1 MNIAV
6 VGMGY
11 VGLSNAI
18 LLAQKHSVKAVDINE
33 DKVNMLNKRISPIVD
48 AEIEDYLKN
57 QYLNIFAT
65 KDLADA
71 VRGAEYVFVATPTDF
86 KPEINYFDTSTVDAV
101 LRDVTKINPQAIV
114 VIKSTVPIGY
124 TAHKRMDGYCNVIF
138 VPEFLRESLALHD
151 NLYPSRIVIG
161 EKSKRAEVL
170 GELLASCALKKDV
183 QVFYTNSTEAESI
196 KLFSNTY
203 LAARVAFFNELD
215 SFALVNGLNSRD
227 IIEGVTADP
236 RIGKYYCN
244 PSFGYG
250 GYCLPKD
257 TKQLLSNFVDVPES
271 LIGSIVEANRTRKD
285 LIAQQILKLQP
296 NTVGV
301 FRLVMKTGSDNFRS
315 SAIQGVMRRLS
326 EKGVNLILY
335 EPLCKQEKFYNAVVV
350 KNLDD
355 FKRMSDI
362 ILTNRWCDDLLDVK
376 DRIFTRDLFHDN

>member
-1 MNIAV
+1 MKIAV
-6 VGMGY
+6 IGMGY

-18 LLAQKHSVKAVDINE
+18 LLAQKHCVKVVDINE
-33 DKVNMLNKRISPIVD
+33 EKVNMLNNRISPIVE
-48 AEIEDYLKN
+48 AEIESYLKN
-57 QYLNIFAT
+57 QYLNISAT

-71 VRGAEYVFVATPTDF
+71 VRDAEYVFVATPTDF
-86 KPEINYFDTSTVDAV
+86 KTDVNYFDTSSVDAV
-101 LRDVTKINPQAIV
+101 LRDVTKINPQAVV

-161 EKSKRAEVL
+161 EKSKRAEAL
-170 GELLASCALKKDV
+170 GELLANCALKKDV
-183 QVFYTNSTEAESI
+183 RIFYTNSTEAESI

-271 LIGSIVEANRTRKD
+271 LIGSIVEANRIRKD
-285 LIAQQILKLQP
+285 LIAQQILKLKP
-296 NTVGV
+296 NMVGV

>member
-1 MNIAV
+1 MKIAV

-18 LLAQKHSVKAVDINE
+18 LLAQKHCVKVVDINE
-33 DKVNMLNKRISPIVD
+33 EKVNMLNNRISPIVE
-48 AEIEDYLKN
+48 AEIESYLKN
-57 QYLNIFAT
+57 QYLNISAT

-71 VRGAEYVFVATPTDF
+71 VRDAEYVFVATPTDF
-86 KPEINYFDTSTVDAV
+86 KTDVNYFDTSSVDAV
-101 LRDVTKINPQAIV
+101 LRDVTKINPQAVV

-161 EKSKRAEVL
+161 EKSKRAEAL
-170 GELLASCALKKDV
+170 GELLANCALKKDV
-183 QVFYTNSTEAESI
+183 RIFYTNSTEAESI

-271 LIGSIVEANRTRKD
+271 LIGSIVEANRIRKD
-285 LIAQQILKLQP
+285 LIAQQILKLKP
-296 NTVGV
+296 NMVGV

-355 FKRMSDI
+355 FKRRSDI

-376 DRIFTRDLFHDN
+376 GRVFTRDLFHDN

>member
-1 MNIAV
+1 MKIAV
-6 VGMGY
+6 IGMGY

-18 LLAQKHSVKAVDINE
+18 LLAQKHCVKVVDINE
-33 DKVNMLNKRISPIVD
+33 EKVNMLNNRISPIVE
-48 AEIEDYLKN
+48 AEIESYLKN
-57 QYLNIFAT
+57 QYLNISAT

-71 VRGAEYVFVATPTDF
+71 VRDAEYVFVATPTDF
-86 KPEINYFDTSTVDAV
+86 KTDVNCFDTSSVDVV
-101 LRDVTKINPQAIV
+101 LRDVTKINPQAVV

-161 EKSKRAEVL
+161 EKSKRAEAL
-170 GELLASCALKKDV
+170 GELLANCALKKDV
-183 QVFYTNSTEAESI
+183 RIFYTNSTEAESI

-271 LIGSIVEANRTRKD
+271 LIGSIVEANRIRKD
-285 LIAQQILKLQP
+285 LIAQQILKLKP
-296 NTVGV
+296 NMVGV

-355 FKRMSDI
+355 FKRRSDI

-376 DRIFTRDLFHDN
+376 GRVFTRDLFHDN

>member
-1 MNIAV
+1 MKIAV
-6 VGMGY
+6 IGMGY

-18 LLAQKHSVKAVDINE
+18 LLAQKHCVKVVDINE
-33 DKVNMLNKRISPIVD
+33 EKVNMLNNRISPIVE
-48 AEIEDYLKN
+48 AEIESYLKN
-57 QYLNIFAT
+57 QYLNISAT

-71 VRGAEYVFVATPTDF
+71 VRDAEYVFVATPTDF
-86 KPEINYFDTSTVDAV
+86 KTDVNYFDTSSVDAV
-101 LRDVTKINPQAIV
+101 LRDVTKINPQAVV

-161 EKSKRAEVL
+161 EKSKRAEAL
-170 GELLASCALKKDV
+170 GELLADCALKKDV
-183 QVFYTNSTEAESI
+183 RIFYTNSTEAESI

-271 LIGSIVEANRTRKD
+271 LIGSIVEANRIRKD
-285 LIAQQILKLQP
+285 LIAQQILKLKP
-296 NTVGV
+296 NMVGV

-355 FKRMSDI
+355 FKRRSDI
-362 ILTNRWCDDLLDVK
+362 ILTNRWCDDLLDV
-376 DRIFTRDLFHDN
+376 RGRVFTRDLFHDN

>member
-1 MNIAV
+1 MKIAV
-6 VGMGY
+6 IGMGY

-18 LLAQKHSVKAVDINE
+18 LLAQKHCVKVVDINE
-33 DKVNMLNKRISPIVD
+33 EKVNMLNNRISPIVE
-48 AEIEDYLKN
+48 AEIESYLKN
-57 QYLNIFAT
+57 QYLNISAT

-71 VRGAEYVFVATPTDF
+71 VRDAEYVFVATPTDF
-86 KPEINYFDTSTVDAV
+86 KTDVNYFDTSSIDAV
-101 LRDVTKINPQAIV
+101 LRDVTKINPQAVV

-161 EKSKRAEVL
+161 EKSKRAEAL
-170 GELLASCALKKDV
+170 GELLANCALKKDV
-183 QVFYTNSTEAESI
+183 RIFYTNSTEAESI

-271 LIGSIVEANRTRKD
+271 LIGSIVEANRIRKD
-285 LIAQQILKLQP
+285 LIAQQILKLKP
-296 NTVGV
+296 NMVGV

-355 FKRMSDI
+355 FKRRSDI

-376 DRIFTRDLFHDN
+376 GRVFTRDLFHDN

>member
-1 MNIAV
+1 MKIAV
-6 VGMGY
+6 IGMGY

-18 LLAQKHSVKAVDINE
+18 LLAQKHCVRVMDINE
-33 DKVNMLNKRISPIVD
+33 NRVKMLNDRISPIVD
-48 AEIEDYLKN
+48 AEIESYLKCRH
-57 QYLNIFAT
+57 LNIFAT
-65 KDLADA
+65 NNLTDA
-71 VRGAEYVFVATPTDF
+71 VRDAEYIFIATPTDF
-86 KPEINYFDTSTVDAV
+86 RPDLNYFDTSSVDTV
-101 LRDVTKINPQAIV
+101 LEDVTKINPKAVV
-114 VIKSTVPIGY
+114 VIKSTIPIGY
-124 TAHKRMDGYCNVIF
+124 TANKKAEGYGNVIF

-161 EKSKRAEVL
+161 EKSSRAQML
-170 GELLASCALKKDV
+170 GELLSDCALKKDI

-215 SFALVNGLNSRD
+215 SFALVNKLNSRD
-227 IIEGVTADP
+227 IIDGVTADP

-257 TKQLLSNFVDVPES
+257 TKQLLSNFVNVPES
-271 LIGSIVEANRTRKD
+271 LIGSIVEANRKRKD
-285 LIAQQILKLQP
+285 LITQQILKLKP

-326 EKGVNLILY
+326 ERGISLILY
-335 EPLCKQEKFYNAVVV
+335 EPLCNKEHFYDAILV

-355 FKRMSDI
+355 FKRRSDI
-362 ILTNRWCDDLLDVK
+362 ILTNRWSDELLDVK
-376 DRIFTRDLFHDN
+376 DRVFTRDLFHNN

>member
-1 MNIAV
+1 MKIAV
-6 VGMGY
+6 IGMGY

-18 LLAQKHSVKAVDINE
+18 LLAQKHCVKVVDINE
-33 DKVNMLNKRISPIVD
+33 EKVNMLNNRISPIVE
-48 AEIEDYLKN
+48 AEIESYLKN
-57 QYLNIFAT
+57 QYLNISAT

-71 VRGAEYVFVATPTDF
+71 VRDAEYVFVATPTDF
-86 KPEINYFDTSTVDAV
+86 KTDVNYFDTSSVDAV
-101 LRDVTKINPQAIV
+101 LRDVTKINPQAVV

-161 EKSKRAEVL
+161 EKSKRAEAL
-170 GELLASCALKKDV
+170 GELLANCALKKDV
-183 QVFYTNSTEAESI
+183 RIFYTNSTEAESI

-271 LIGSIVEANRTRKD
+271 LIGSIVEANRIRKD
-285 LIAQQILKLQP
+285 LIAQQILKLKP
-296 NTVGV
+296 NMVGV

-355 FKRMSDI
+355 FKRRSDI

-376 DRIFTRDLFHDN
+376 GRVFTRDLFHDN

>member
-1 MNIAV
+1 
-6 VGMGY
+6 
-11 VGLSNAI
+11 
-18 LLAQKHSVKAVDINE
+18 
-33 DKVNMLNKRISPIVD
+33 ML
-48 AEIEDYLKN
+48 YLFRSF
-57 QYLNIFAT
+57 YA
-65 KDLADA
+65 
-71 VRGAEYVFVATPTDF
+71 R
-86 KPEINYFDTSTVDAV
+86 V
-101 LRDVTKINPQAIV
+101 LHCT
-114 VIKSTVPIGY
+114 
-124 TAHKRMDGYCNVIF
+124 
-138 VPEFLRESLALHD
+138 D

-161 EKSKRAEVL
+161 EKSKRAEAL
-170 GELLASCALKKDV
+170 GELLANCALKKDV
-183 QVFYTNSTEAESI
+183 RIFYTNSTEAESI

-271 LIGSIVEANRTRKD
+271 LIGSIVEANRIRKD
-285 LIAQQILKLQP
+285 LIAQQILKLKP
-296 NTVGV
+296 NMVGV

-355 FKRMSDI
+355 FKRRSDI

-376 DRIFTRDLFHDN
+376 GRVFTRDLFHDN

>member
-1 MNIAV
+1 MKIAV
-6 VGMGY
+6 IGMGY

-18 LLAQKHSVKAVDINE
+18 LLAQKHCVKVVDINE
-33 DKVNMLNKRISPIVD
+33 EKVNMLNNRISPIVE
-48 AEIEDYLKN
+48 AEIESYLKN
-57 QYLNIFAT
+57 QYLNISAT
-65 KDLADA
+65 KDLAGA
-71 VRGAEYVFVATPTDF
+71 VRDAEYVFVATPTDF
-86 KPEINYFDTSTVDAV
+86 KTDVNYFDTSSVDAV
-101 LRDVTKINPQAIV
+101 LRDVTKINPQAVV

-170 GELLASCALKKDV
+170 GELLAGCALKKDV

-301 FRLVMKTGSDNFRS
+301 F
-315 SAIQGVMRRLS
+315 
-326 EKGVNLILY
+326 
-335 EPLCKQEKFYNAVVV
+335 
-350 KNLDD
+350 
-355 FKRMSDI
+355 
-362 ILTNRWCDDLLDVK
+362 
-376 DRIFTRDLFHDN
+376 

>member
-57 QYLNIFAT
+57 QHLNIFAT

-114 VIKSTVPIGY
+114 IIKSTVPIGY

-161 EKSKRAEVL
+161 EKSKRAEIL

>member
-1 MNIAV
+1 MKIAV
-6 VGMGY
+6 IGMGY

-18 LLAQKHSVKAVDINE
+18 LLAQKHCVKVVDINE
-33 DKVNMLNKRISPIVD
+33 EKVNMLNNRISPIVE
-48 AEIEDYLKN
+48 AEIESYLKN
-57 QYLNIFAT
+57 QYLNISAT

-71 VRGAEYVFVATPTDF
+71 VRDAEYVFVATPTDF
-86 KPEINYFDTSTVDAV
+86 KTDVNYFDTSSVDAV
-101 LRDVTKINPQAIV
+101 LRDVTKINPQAVV

-161 EKSKRAEVL
+161 EKSKRAEAL
-170 GELLASCALKKDV
+170 GELLANCALKKDV
-183 QVFYTNSTEAESI
+183 RIFYTNSTEAESI

-215 SFALVNGLNSRD
+215 SFALVNGLNSQD

-271 LIGSIVEANRTRKD
+271 LIGSIVEANRIRKD
-285 LIAQQILKLQP
+285 LIAQQILKLKP
-296 NTVGV
+296 NMVGV

-335 EPLCKQEKFYNAVVV
+335 EPLCKQEKFYNAIVV

-355 FKRMSDI
+355 FKRRSDI

-376 DRIFTRDLFHDN
+376 GRVFTRDLFHDN